1 MHSKGKD
8 KRAEDASILVADDEA
23 IALKTL
29 LRILEKEGYGTTAAA
44 NGEQALNKIS
54 RHSFDVILTDLAME
68 PVDGLT
74 VLTEAKAINPET
86 EVIIITG
93 YASVETAIEATKRG
107 AFHYLQK
114 PIRPDDVRHVV
125 RQALEKKGL
134 RSRIR
139 DLEQQVT
146 ADFPTIIGHSPK
158 IKDLKK
164 LIQRIANTD
173 ANVVVTGESGT
184 GKELVARAI
193 HESSRR
199 KEGRFLAF
207 NCASFAD
214 ELLANELFGH
224 EKDAFTGATSTRAG
238 LLESA
243 TGGTVFF
250 DEVGDMPAAMQAK
263 LLRVLQEKELIRV
276 GGTTPVSVDI
286 RIIASTNKDLKKLSD
301 HGLFRQDLFF
311 RLGVISIRLPNL
323 SERSKDI
330 PLLAGHFLMK
340 YGGQSNRKMT
350 GFSDEA
356 IGLLTTYGYPGNVRE
371 LENIVERA
379 VSFARGDQ
387 IEMGDLPPDLKDF
400 NSFTFHSSKEKLKT
414 LEEVEWEYIQW
425 VLEKTGNN
433 KSEAARILDIDRVS
447 LYRKLKKFA
456 FED

>member
-1 MHSKGKD
+1 MHSKVKD
-8 KRAEDASILVADDEA
+8 RHARDTAIMVVDDED
-23 IALKTL
+23 IALKSL
-29 LRILEKEGYGTTAAA
+29 LRILEKDGYNATAAA
-44 NGEQALNKIS
+44 DGEQAIALLH
-54 RHSFDVILTDLAME
+54 RHSFDLILTDLAMA
-68 PVDGLT
+68 PVDGLA
-74 VLTEAKAINPET
+74 VLTEAKKVNPET

-93 YASVETAIEATKRG
+93 YASVETAIDATKKG

-114 PIRPDDVRHVV
+114 PIRPDDVRHVI

-139 DLEQQVT
+139 DLEQRVKS
-146 ADFPTIIGHSPK
+146 DFPTIVGHSRE
-158 IKDLKK
+158 IRDLKK

-173 ANVVVTGESGT
+173 SNVVVTGGSGT

-199 KEGRFLAF
+199 KKGRFLAF

-224 EKDAFTGATSTRAG
+224 EKDAFTGATSTHAG

-276 GGTTPVSVDI
+276 GGTTPISVDI
-286 RIIASTNKDLKKLSD
+286 RIIASTNKDLKKLSG
-301 HGLFRQDLFF
+301 HGHFRQDLFF
-311 RLGVISIRLPNL
+311 RLGVISIHLPTL
-323 SERSKDI
+323 AERSTDI
-330 PLLAGHFLMK
+330 PLLARHFLIK
-340 YGGQSNRKMT
+340 YGNQANRRIT
-350 GFSDEA
+350 GFSEEA

-371 LENIVERA
+371 LENIVERS
-379 VSFARGDQ
+379 VSFARGNQ
-387 IEMGDLPPDLKDF
+387 IEMEDLPPDLKDF
-400 NSFTFHSSKEKLKT
+400 DSFTFHSSTEKLKT

-425 VLEKTGNN
+425 VLEKAGNN
-433 KSEAARILDIDRVS
+433 KSEAARILGIDRVS
-447 LYRKLKKFA
+447 LYRKLKKFE
-456 FED
+456 FEE

>member
-1 MHSKGKD
+1 MHSRGKN
-8 KRAEDASILVADDEA
+8 KRAEDTSILVVDDEP
-23 IALKTL
+23 ITLKTL
-29 LRILEKEGYGTTAAA
+29 QRILEKEGYGTTATA
-44 NGEQALNKIS
+44 NGEQALDEIS

-114 PIRPDDVRHVV
+114 PVRPDDVRHVV

-173 ANVVVTGESGT
+173 SNVVVTGESGT

-199 KEGRFLAF
+199 KESRFLAF

-250 DEVGDMPAAMQAK
+250 DEVGDMPATMQAK

-387 IEMGDLPPDLKDF
+387 IEMEDLPPDLKDF
-400 NSFTFHSSKEKLKT
+400 DSFTFHSSKEKLKT

-433 KSEAARILDIDRVS
+433 KSEAAQILGINRVS

>member
-1 MHSKGKD
+1 MHSHVD
-8 KRAEDASILVADDEA
+8 DRLVEDTTILVVDDEE

-29 LRILEKEGYGTTAAA
+29 KRILEKDGYIATGATDGA
-44 NGEQALNKIS
+44 QALDLLEK
-54 RHSFDVILTDLAME
+54 HSFDLILTDLAMK
-68 PVDGLT
+68 PVDGLA
-74 VLTEAKAINPET
+74 VLTEAKKSHPET

-93 YASVETAIEATKRG
+93 YASVETAIEATKKG

-114 PIRPDDVRHVV
+114 PIRPDDVRHVL
-125 RQALEKKGL
+125 RQALEKKEL

-139 DLEQQVT
+139 DLEQQVMS
-146 ADFPTIIGHSPK
+146 DFPTIVGHSPK
-158 IKDLKK
+158 IRDLKK

-173 ANVVVTGESGT
+173 SNVVVTGESGT

-199 KEGRFLAF
+199 KKGRFLAF

-224 EKDAFTGATSTRAG
+224 EKDAFTGATTTRAG

-243 TGGTVFF
+243 AGGTVFF

-276 GGTTPVSVDI
+276 GGTTPTPVDI
-286 RIIASTNKDLKKLSD
+286 RIIASTNKDLKKLGD
-301 HGLFRQDLFF
+301 RGLFRHDLFF
-311 RLGVISIRLPNL
+311 RLGVITIHLPAL
-323 SERSKDI
+323 SERSEDI
-330 PLLAGHFLMK
+330 PLLAGHFLVK
-340 YGGQSNRKMT
+340 YGDQNNRKLS
-350 GFSDEA
+350 GFSEEA
-356 IGLLTTYGYPGNVRE
+356 IGLLTAYGYPGNVRE

-387 IEMGDLPPDLKDF
+387 IEKGDLPPDLKDF
-400 NSFTFHSSKEKLKT
+400 DSFTFHSSRKKLKT
-414 LEEVEWEYIQW
+414 LEEVEWDYIQW

-433 KSEAARILDIDRVS
+433 KSEAARVLGIDRVS
-447 LYRKLKKFA
+447 LYRKLKKFE
-456 FED
+456 FEE